1 MVVHFSLL
9 QQFDLLKKLPP
20 ELLQQLA
27 AYCTL
32 QSFARREIVLEKQ
45 SSSRGL
51 FFLLEG
57 KLQVTDFTVDGKEVC
72 LYFIDPGQYFAEISM
87 LDGLAQDEIVV
98 AHKKSQVLMI
108 PNANIKPIISQQP
121 NVAATLMTALAR
133 RIRKQSQ
140 QRQVLSVNNPV
151 QRVCAQILL
160 LQDLPLLNS
169 PTPSNTEAQRLVDIP
184 THQEL
189 AMMTNL
195 SRETVTRVFQVLLS
209 NNVVTRDGQDLII
222 LQATVLSKI
231 ADGTLDLIK

>member
-1 MVVHFSLL
+1 MAVHFSLL
-9 QQFDLLKKLPP
+9 QQFDLLKKLPL

-27 AYCTL
+27 PSCVL
-32 QSFARREIVLEKQ
+32 QSYARREIVLEKQ
-45 SSSRGL
+45 STSQGL

-57 KLQVTDFTVDGKEVC
+57 RLQVTDFTVDGKEVC
-72 LYFIDPGQYFAEISM
+72 LYFVDQGQYFAEISM
-87 LDGLAQDEIVV
+87 LDGLTQDEIVV

-108 PNANIKPIISQQP
+108 PNVCIKPVISQQAEI
-121 NVAATLMTALAR
+121 AATLMAALAR
-133 RIRKQSQ
+133 RVRKQSQ

-160 LQDLPLLNS
+160 LQDLPRPYNHSL
-169 PTPSNTEAQRLVDIP
+169 PDTTVQRLVDIP

-209 NNVVTRDGQDLII
+209 NNVVTRDGQDLVIV
-222 LQATVLSKI
+222 QAVVLSKI
-231 ADGTLDLIK
+231 ANGTLDLIK